1 MALSAAEYAK
11 ALAILQQ
18 FLRIMDNR
26 SLFRAGIQVLPMP
39 VKVVAA
45 IQARLGSSR
54 LPGKMLLPIL
64 GLPMLERIAERVRHA
79 GRVDQV
85 VLATTEAPEDD
96 ELVSAA
102 QEMGLQASRGPVD
115 DIAERLY
122 RAAHETRADIL
133 VRVWGDC
140 PCVDPAVIDRAVAL
154 LEEGEFDFV
163 STCIAGEGDS
173 EDGFLRTYPYGLD
186 IEVYR
191 RSVLDFLRTT
201 TDPFYREFPEDYLRD
216 HGEDLRLGTLRHAED
231 CSDIYVTVDYR
242 ADFDTVC
249 AVFERLYVP
258 QRPFGFEEVVALLRS
273 HPEIDSRSSPLARN
287 IEYIAMKKLR

>member
-1 MALSAAEYAK
+1 MT
-11 ALAILQQ
+11 
-18 FLRIMDNR
+18 
-26 SLFRAGIQVLPMP
+26 

-54 LPGKMLLPIL
+54 LPRKMLLPIL
-64 GLPMLERIAERVRHA
+64 GLPMLERIVERVRHA
-79 GRVDQV
+79 RRVDEI
-85 VLATTEAPEDD
+85 VLATTDAPADD
-96 ELVSAA
+96 ELVSTAKG
-102 QEMGLQASRGPVD
+102 MGLQASRGPAD

-122 RAAHETRADIL
+122 RAAEETHADIL

-140 PCVDPAVIDRAVAL
+140 PCVDPAVIDKAIAL
-154 LEEGEFDFV
+154 LQEEQFDFV

-191 RSVLDFLRTT
+191 RRALEHIRSA
-201 TDPFYREFPEDYLRD
+201 TDPFYREFPEDYLSK
-216 HGEDLRLGTLRHAED
+216 HGEGLRLGALRHTED

-242 ADFDTVC
+242 ADFDTIC
-249 AVFERLYVP
+249 AVYQHLYVP
-258 QRPFGFEEVVALLRS
+258 GRAFGFEEVVDLLRS
-273 HPEIDSRSSPLARN
+273 HPEIDGRKSPLARN